1 MGNIISTDFADL
13 PELNA
18 VIEMFNSKIPTI
30 LIFVM
35 DLIKKKFAEL

>member
-1 MGNIISTDFADL
+1 MRNIISSGFADL

-18 VIEMFNSKIPTI
+18 VIEMFNSKIPTK
-30 LIFVM
+30 LIYVK